1 MGVDLWKL
9 CRANM
14 RTFACVLA
22 FALVG
27 ATLAQRGGR
36 RSQRPRGGRDGTGY
50 AAPAADSSYAAPD
63 AQPAYGGD
71 QDVYQ
76 GAASSPAGSDD
87 NLAMLEKAVPGVP
100 GEDYPIYAEV
110 PESGF
115 ACDGQVDGGYY
126 ADPEAECQV
135 FHICTADGA
144 GGLAQY
150 SFLCP
155 NGTVFNQNYFICDWW
170 FNFDCAEAEGLYS
183 LNDQLAAE
191 REAASA
197 SAPQGSYASPDSAPI
212 GGYDAPAGVIE
223 DAQAAYGQAA
233 RNARNGRGP
242 EVPFSVSNQ
251 RRPGR

>member
-1 MGVDLWKL
+1 
-9 CRANM
+9 M
-14 RTFACVLA
+14 RSVACILA

-27 ATLAQRGGR
+27 CSVGQFR
-36 RSQRPRGGRDGTGY
+36 RAQRPRGGRQEAGTGY
-50 AAPAADSSYAAPD
+50 AAPADLDYAEP
-63 AQPAYGGD
+63 AQPAYGDD

-87 NLAMLEKAVPGVP
+87 NIAMLEKAVPGIP

-115 ACDGQVDGGYY
+115 SCDGQVDGGYY
-126 ADPEAECQV
+126 ADPEAQCQV

-183 LNDQLAAE
+183 LNDEYAAE
-191 REAASA
+191 RAALDASA
-197 SAPQGSYASPDSAPI
+197 S
-212 GGYDAPAGVIE
+212 
-223 DAQAAYGQAA
+223 DAQADYAA
-233 RNARNGRGP
+233 PAAADAGYAAPAEYEGAEGARRTGR
-242 EVPFSVSNQ
+242 Q
-251 RRPGR
+251 RSSGRANRRQQG

>member
-1 MGVDLWKL
+1 MGSDIRNSMKTAAL
-9 CRANM
+9 
-14 RTFACVLA
+14 VLA
-22 FALVG
+22 FALGVSADG
-27 ATLAQRGGR
+27 LGGH
-36 RSQRPRGGRDGTGY
+36 SH
-50 AAPAADSSYAAPD
+50 AHAPARRGRQEEAPLD
-63 AQPAYGGD
+63 AYAQPAYGD
-71 QDVYQ
+71 DLDT
-76 GAASSPAGSDD
+76 AASDVADP
-87 NLAMLEKAVPGVP
+87 LAMLQGAIPGVP

-110 PESGF
+110 PETAF

-126 ADPEAECQV
+126 ADGEAECQV

-242 EVPFSVSNQ
+242 EVPFTVPSNP
-251 RRPGR
+251 RRPGRRNGRQG